1 MDIKTTV
8 QVLLRDGFILV
19 FNEDR
24 LDIVKTTESLI
35 EAGIGHMEVTC
46 RIKKPLVRVQSPRFT
61 CLREAG
67 RMIYT
72 C

>member
-24 LDIVKTTESLI
+24 LDIVKTAESLL
-35 EAGIGHMEVTC
+35 EAGIGNMEVTC
-46 RIKKPLVRVQSPRFT
+46 R
-61 CLREAG
+61 LRN
-67 RMIYT
+67 RWKN
-72 C
+72 